1 MNKSLLILAAL
12 LLGGLG
18 TMPVLADDDA
28 ANKAQMLRQGQ
39 MLALSCAACHGT
51 EGNSPGSI
59 ARINGRSAD
68 YIRNAMLDFKND
80 RRPASVMNRIAK
92 GYDDEQISLIADYF
106 DSLR

>member
-1 MNKSLLILAAL
+1 MKKSLLILAAL

-18 TMPVLADDDA
+18 ALPAFADDA
-28 ANKAQMLRQGQ
+28 ANKAQMLRQGH

-51 EGNSPGSI
+51 EGKSPGSI
-59 ARINGRSAD
+59 ARINGKSAD
-68 YIRNAMLDFKND
+68 YIRSAMLDFKND

-106 DSLR
+106 ESLR